1 MSLKST
7 LVDQW
12 VLLGFLTGI
21 CVRTYLQKQKWLGG
35 SCTTKAH
42 PRMGECSQSLG
53 PGAHC
58 TAWRQ
63 HNSLERVF
71 SMCLAESK
79 PLPGMAAAA
88 PLVSISFGQLVSSS
102 PRLLFCSS
110 AYCIWERITAFSP
123 SSGMEEPS
131 DCCQFGGHLEALW
144 WHLHSCL
151 KSFLKLF
158 WVVYLPA

>member
-42 PRMGECSQSLG
+42 LRMGECSQSLG

-63 HNSLERVF
+63 HNRWERVF
-71 SMCLAESK
+71 SMCLGESK

-88 PLVSISFGQLVSSS
+88 PLVSTSFGQLVSSS

-110 AYCIWERITAFSP
+110 AFCIWEGLSTL
-123 SSGMEEPS
+123 S
-131 DCCQFGGHLEALW
+131 DCCQFGGLLEDLWRHLP
-144 WHLHSCL
+144 SCL
-151 KSFLKLF
+151 KCFLKLF